1 MKCYVINISNGI
13 VHITRRI
20 VAVGPFQAICTF
32 LRTTSPDKL
41 DALKGA
47 PMHITTKPLGAV

>member
-1 MKCYVINISNGI
+1 MNEYRFNLSNGA

-20 VAVGPFQAICTF
+20 IAVSPFQAICTF
-32 LRTTSPDKL
+32 LRTSSPELL

-47 PMHITTKPLGAV
+47 PMHITARPV